1 VGGVQVPHSF
11 SSDGTVKYGDTI
23 QLRITHKDAADRPVD
38 SYLANNIWNRVDFA
52 KNTIAVSATPLAE
65 PVARNTFV
73 VSRPYARSGK
83 ATGAVF
89 GRSARSVVA
98 RAAAASS
105 NTQPS
110 PCCNKQFLTGT
121 VPAAL
126 VTLLN
131 QKRQHIKTACEI
143 AAHLS
148 QEAWCVPSKVF
159 GGAALCLL
167 HAYAV

>member
-1 VGGVQVPHSF
+1 MGRVGGVQVPHSF

-105 NTQPS
+105 S
-110 PCCNKQFLTGT
+110 R
-121 VPAAL
+121 AAAAGDD
-126 VTLLN
+126 TL
-131 QKRQHIKTACEI
+131 R
-143 AAHLS
+143 
-148 QEAWCVPSKVF
+148 CVF
-159 GGAALCLL
+159 A
-167 HAYAV
+167 